1 VKIAQAVVACC
12 TLAGVVLA
20 APSGHWDLPLL
31 GLLLALAILSDR
43 AAVTVGSSK
52 IEVSGSFTAIVLG
65 MVLLGGAPAAVLG
78 ALTSLVTSV
87 RTREAFHAARQ
98 NLLVFTLYPLAGG
111 VAFSALASSLNL
123 DSNDPAYFVAVLGV
137 FMLALALNFSLI
149 AAYASAIGRAPFLQS
164 VRDAFLPL
172 LASEL
177 TTALLTL
184 MSVFLYER
192 AGFAAMVLVGVA
204 VIAFQHLLAMLLLSQ
219 QREQQLHEQARS
231 DELTGLGNR
240 RRLLEDLEDAF
251 AAAIAGE
258 NRLLITF
265 DLDGFKQ
272 YNDAFGH
279 PEGDLLL
286 NRLGKRLEDAVQGYG
301 SAYRLGGD
309 EFCVLVKADPPGG
322 LVDQDRLVQVTQ
334 SALGEEGP
342 GFSVRSSH
350 GVVRLG
356 HEAADASNAMRLADQ
371 RMYACKASRPT
382 SVKRQARNLLL
393 TVLAEQQPDL
403 HEHLGDVAKLAAI
416 IANDLGMAEA
426 DADDVA
432 QAAELHDVGKV
443 AIPAEILAKPGPLD
457 EEEWHYMRRHTLI
470 GERILAAVPSLGSV
484 ARIVRS
490 SHERWDG
497 QGYPD
502 GLAGEQIPLGARIV
516 AVCDAYDAIRAQ
528 RSYKPAQSEEFA
540 IAELRRCAGTQFDP
554 VVVEAFIR
562 LRARV
567 RAEEEARKARDNE
580 AKAVRSLHAV
590 DDGPPLPSAPSIAAT
605 SQDSPPGIRAARS

>member
-1 VKIAQAVVACC
+1 M
-12 TLAGVVLA
+12 
-20 APSGHWDLPLL
+20 
-31 GLLLALAILSDR
+31 
-43 AAVTVGSSK
+43 GSSK

-78 ALTSLVTSV
+78 LITSVVTSV

-111 VAFSALASSLNL
+111 VLFSALATGFGLSSEE
-123 DSNDPAYFVAVLGV
+123 PAYYVAVLGT

-149 AAYASAIGRAPFLQS
+149 AAYASAIGRASFVQS

-184 MSVFLYER
+184 MSVYLYER
-192 AGFAAMVLVGVA
+192 AGFPAMVLVGVA

-240 RRLLEDLEDAF
+240 RRLLEDLEVAF
-251 AAAIAGE
+251 AHVSEPGREAE
-258 NRLLITF
+258 HQLLITF

-286 NRLGKRLEDAVQGYG
+286 HRLGRRLHEAVEGHG
-301 SAYRLGGD
+301 TAYRLGGD
-309 EFCVLVKADPPGG
+309 EFCVLVQTDPPGG
-322 LVDQDRLVQVTQ
+322 MVDQDRMVQVTRA
-334 SALGEEGP
+334 ALGEEGP
-342 GFSVRSSH
+342 GFAVRSSH

-356 HEAADASNAMRLADQ
+356 HEAGDASNAMRLADQ
-371 RMYACKASRPT
+371 RMYAEKASRPT

-403 HEHLGDVAKLAAI
+403 HEHLGDVARLAAV
-416 IANDLGMAEA
+416 IAHDLGMPEA

-457 EEEWHYMRRHTLI
+457 EEEWQYMHRHTLI

-497 QGYPD
+497 TGYPD
-502 GLAGEQIPLGARIV
+502 GLFGEQIPLGARIV
-516 AVCDAYDAIRAQ
+516 AVCDAYDAMRAQ

-540 IAELRRCAGTQFDP
+540 ISELRRCAGSQFDP

-562 LRARV
+562 LRARM
-567 RAEEEARKARDNE
+567 RAEEQTRPVRGGDTAPVRALRAIDEDRALSAGKDEPPDVRLAR
-580 AKAVRSLHAV
+580 
-590 DDGPPLPSAPSIAAT
+590 
-605 SQDSPPGIRAARS
+605 